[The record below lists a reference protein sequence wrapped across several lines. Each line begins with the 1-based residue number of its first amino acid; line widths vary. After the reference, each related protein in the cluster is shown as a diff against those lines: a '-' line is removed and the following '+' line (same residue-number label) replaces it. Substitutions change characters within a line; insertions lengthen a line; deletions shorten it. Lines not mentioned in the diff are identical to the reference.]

1 MSPFPEHGRTNDQRL
16 AEDLAAQAGRLLTD
30 LRVSRVAPEDLG
42 EFAEGEARSVMVGR
56 LAVAR
61 PDDVVFGE
69 AQKRSGIRQ
78 QHRSVEN
85 VGVDFFSHEDL

>member
-1 MSPFPEHGRTNDQRL
+1 MIELDPQRSASITNRNGLIQSVKVGTEVV
-16 AEDLAAQAGRLLTD
+16 EDVEGFA
-30 LRVSRVAPEDLG
+30 SRETEFGMVAFALELG
-42 EFAEGEARSVMVGR
+42 DDDERN
-56 LAVAR
+56 
-61 PDDVVFGE
+61 DDVVFGE